1 MIDKFYSNFS
11 NYLTKED
18 GINIQK
24 KYFHFYQKTINN
36 KDITYRKFRYDYKR
50 INKLIKKSNN
60 LFIKNELDEA
70 SYLFNVNNYT
80 LDEAQQQILVKDDK
94 NTLVIAGAG
103 SGKTLT
109 IIGKIRYL
117 IERKNIKPYEIL
129 CISFTNDATISLKNK
144 LLKSYNYDIEVLTF
158 HKLALKIIKKYDNI
172 NIMSPD
178 YLEYIIDEYFNSKV
192 MENETL
198 MYNILKYL
206 KVKKI
211 KNIKETYITYLTNN
225 PYDIEALKK
234 LIAKFIHLFKA
245 NNYPLEYY
253 KKIVKKSFLLK
264 FIYHLHKIYI
274 EELNSSIELDFDD
287 MINLAASMIKK
298 TNIRYKYII
307 IDEYQDTSQTRFN
320 LIKSIL
326 DKTNAKL
333 LAVGDDFQSIYR
345 FTGCDLNIFLN
356 FKSHFKEATILKIE
370 NTYRNSYE
378 LIKTAGNFIMKNK
391 SQMKKSL
398 NSPKTLSNPIKIVY
412 YNNKKYMF
420 RKLINH
426 ISTISKEEIMV
437 IGRNNK
443 DIYEVIDSDFTLESN
458 GELFYRFK
466 PNIKIRYLTAHRSKG
481 LEAENVIVINMDD
494 KVMGFPSK
502 LEDDKILKYV
512 LNKKKVYPYDEERR
526 LFYVALTRTKNNVYL
541 LTSYSKPSI
550 FIKEILKY
558 KNVCVT
564 RIWR

>member
-18 GINIQK
+18 GKNIK
-24 KYFHFYQKTINN
+24 KQYLNFYQKTKKNR
-36 KDITYRKFRYDYKR
+36 TYIYKKFRYDYKH
-50 INKLIKKSNN
+50 INKLIEKNN
-60 LFIKNELDEA
+60 EIFIKNEINEA
-70 SYLFNVNNYT
+70 TYLFNINNLT
-80 LDEAQQQILVKDDK
+80 LDEAQKQILIREDK

-129 CISFTNDATISLKNK
+129 CISFTNEATISLKNK
-144 LLKSYNYDIEVLTF
+144 LLNLYNYDIEVLTF
-158 HKLALKIIKKYDNI
+158 HKLALKIIKKYQDI
-172 NIMSPD
+172 NIAQAD
-178 YLEYIIDEYFNSKV
+178 YLEYIIDEYFNTIV
-192 MENETL
+192 LDNETL
-198 MYNILKYL
+198 MYNILKYF
-206 KVKKI
+206 KVKRI
-211 KNIKETYITYLTNN
+211 KNIKENYMSYLKNN
-225 PYDIEALKK
+225 SHNIESLKK

-245 NNYPLEYY
+245 NAYPLNYY
-253 KKIVKKSFLLK
+253 NKIKNKSFILK
-264 FIYHLHKIYI
+264 FIYHLHKIYM
-274 EELNSSIELDFDD
+274 EELNSSLELDFDD
-287 MINLAASMIKK
+287 MITLATSLVNK
-298 TNIRYKYII
+298 TNFKYKYII

-356 FKSHFKEATILKIE
+356 FKRYFKETTILKIE

-391 SQMKKSL
+391 SQMKKCL
-398 NSPKTLSNPIKIVY
+398 QSPKNLKNPIKVIY

-420 RKLINH
+420 KKLIDH
-426 ISTISKEEIMV
+426 ISIFSKEIMI

-443 DIYEVIDSDFTLESN
+443 DIYDVIDSDFSLENN
-458 GELFYRFK
+458 GNLIYKNKRD
-466 PNIKIRYLTAHRSKG
+466 IKIRYLTAHKSKG
-481 LEAENVIVINMDD
+481 LEAENVIIINMND

-502 LEDDKILKYV
+502 LEDEKILKYV
-512 LNKKKVYPYDEERR
+512 IKSKIIYPFEEERR

-541 LTSYSKPSI
+541 LTSYNRPSI
-550 FIKEILKY
+550 FTKEILKY
-558 KNVCVT
+558 KNVCVKQ
-564 RIWR
+564 I

>member
-18 GINIQK
+18 GIDIQK
-24 KYFHFYQKTINN
+24 KYFQFYQKTIKN
-36 KDITYRKFRYDYKR
+36 KGSLYKKFRYDYKH

-70 SYLFNVNNYT
+70 SYLFDVNNYT
-80 LDEAQQQILVKDDK
+80 LDQAQQQILVRDDK
-94 NTLVIAGAG
+94 NILVIAGAG

-144 LLKSYNYDIEVLTF
+144 LLKSYNYDIEILTF

-172 NIMSPD
+172 NITQSD
-178 YLEYIIDEYFNSKV
+178 YLEYIIDEYFNSVV
-192 MENETL
+192 MENEIL
-198 MYNILKYL
+198 MYNILKYFR
-206 KVKKI
+206 VKNI
-211 KNIKETYITYLTNN
+211 KNIKEKYIAYLTNN
-225 PYDIEALKK
+225 PYDIESLKK
-234 LIAKFIHLFKA
+234 LISKFIHLFKA

-253 KKIVKKSFLLK
+253 KKLIKKSFLLK

-287 MINLAASMIKK
+287 MINLAASMVKK
-298 TNIRYKYII
+298 TNLRYKYII

-356 FKSHFKEATILKIE
+356 FKTYFKETTILKIE

-398 NSPKTLSNPIKIVY
+398 NSPKTLSNPIKIIY

-420 RKLINH
+420 KKLINH
-426 ISTISKEEIMV
+426 ISIISKEEIMV

-443 DIYEVIDSDFTLESN
+443 DIYEVIDSDFTLENN
-458 GELFYRFK
+458 GMLFYKYK
-466 PNIKIRYLTAHRSKG
+466 PNIKIRYLTAHKSKG
-481 LEAENVIVINMDD
+481 LEAENVIIINMDD

-502 LEDDKILKYV
+502 LEDEKILKYV
-512 LNKKKVYPYDEERR
+512 MKSKIIYPYEEERR

-541 LTSYSKPSI
+541 LTSYTKPSI
-550 FIKEILKY
+550 FVKEILKY
-558 KNVCVT
+558 KNVCVK
-564 RIWR
+564 RI

>member
-18 GINIQK
+18 GKNIK
-24 KYFHFYQKTINN
+24 KQYLNFYQKTKKNR
-36 KDITYRKFRYDYKR
+36 TYIYKKFRYDYKH
-50 INKLIKKSNN
+50 INKLIEKNN
-60 LFIKNELDEA
+60 EIFIKNEINEA
-70 SYLFNVNNYT
+70 TYLFNINNLT
-80 LDEAQQQILVKDDK
+80 LDEAQKQILIREDK

-129 CISFTNDATISLKNK
+129 CISFTNEATISLKNK
-144 LLKSYNYDIEVLTF
+144 LLNLYNYDIEVLTF
-158 HKLALKIIKKYDNI
+158 HKLALKIIKKYQDI
-172 NIMSPD
+172 NIAQAD
-178 YLEYIIDEYFNSKV
+178 YLEYIIDEYFNTIV
-192 MENETL
+192 LDNETL
-198 MYNILKYL
+198 MYNILKYF
-206 KVKKI
+206 KVKRI
-211 KNIKETYITYLTNN
+211 KNIKENYMSYLKNN
-225 PYDIEALKK
+225 SHNIESLKK

-245 NNYPLEYY
+245 NAYPLNYY
-253 KKIVKKSFLLK
+253 NKIKNKSFILK
-264 FIYHLHKIYI
+264 FIYHLHKIYM
-274 EELNSSIELDFDD
+274 EELNSSLELDFDD
-287 MINLAASMIKK
+287 MITLATSLVNK
-298 TNIRYKYII
+298 TNLKYKYII

-356 FKSHFKEATILKIE
+356 FKRYFKETTILKIE

-391 SQMKKSL
+391 SQMKKCL
-398 NSPKTLSNPIKIVY
+398 QSPKNLKNPIKVIY

-420 RKLINH
+420 KKLIDH
-426 ISTISKEEIMV
+426 ISIFSKEIMI

-443 DIYEVIDSDFTLESN
+443 DIYDVIDSDFSLENN
-458 GELFYRFK
+458 GNLIYKNKRD
-466 PNIKIRYLTAHRSKG
+466 IKIRYLTAHKSKG
-481 LEAENVIVINMDD
+481 LEAENVIIINMDD

-502 LEDDKILKYV
+502 LEDEKILKYV
-512 LNKKKVYPYDEERR
+512 IKSKIIYPFEEERR

-541 LTSYSKPSI
+541 LTSYNRPSI
-550 FIKEILKY
+550 FTKEILKY
-558 KNVCVT
+558 KNVCVKQ
-564 RIWR
+564 I

>member
-24 KYFHFYQKTINN
+24 KYFLFYQKTIKN
-36 KDITYRKFRYDYKR
+36 KDSIYKKFRYDYKH

-70 SYLFNVNNYT
+70 SYLFDVNNYI
-80 LDEAQQQILVKDDK
+80 LDEAQQQILVRDDK
-94 NTLVIAGAG
+94 NILVIAGAG

-117 IERKNIKPYEIL
+117 IERKKIKPYEIL

-172 NIMSPD
+172 NITPPD
-178 YLEYIIDEYFNSKV
+178 YLEYIIDEYFNSVV
-192 MENETL
+192 MENEIL
-198 MYNILKYL
+198 MYNILKYF

-234 LIAKFIHLFKA
+234 LISKFIHLFEA

-253 KKIVKKSFLLK
+253 KKIIKKSFILK

-287 MINLAASMIKK
+287 MINLAASMVKK
-298 TNIRYKYII
+298 TNLRYKYII

-356 FKSHFKEATILKIE
+356 FKSYFKEATILKIE

-378 LIKTAGNFIMKNK
+378 LIKIAGNFIMKNK

-398 NSPKTLSNPIKIVY
+398 NSPKNLSNPIKIIY

-420 RKLINH
+420 KKLINH

-443 DIYEVIDSDFTLESN
+443 DIYEVIDSDFTLENN
-458 GELFYRFK
+458 GTLFYKYK
-466 PNIKIRYLTAHRSKG
+466 PNIKIRYLTAHKSKG
-481 LEAENVIVINMDD
+481 LEAENVIIINMDD
-494 KVMGFPSK
+494 KIMGFPSK
-502 LEDDKILKYV
+502 LEDEKILKYV
-512 LNKKKVYPYDEERR
+512 MKSKIIYPYEEERR

-541 LTSYSKPSI
+541 LTSYTKPSI
-550 FIKEILKY
+550 FVKEILKY
-558 KNVCVT
+558 KNVCVK
-564 RIWR
+564 RI

>member
-18 GINIQK
+18 GKNIKNQ
-24 KYFHFYQKTINN
+24 YFNFYQKTKRN
-36 KDITYRKFRYDYKR
+36 KTSIYRKFRFDYKHIDR
-50 INKLIKKSNN
+50 LIKKNN
-60 LFIKNELDEA
+60 KLFMKNEIVEA
-70 SYLFNVNNYT
+70 AYLFNINNLT
-80 LDEAQQQILVKDDK
+80 LDDAQKQILVREDK

-117 IERKNIKPYEIL
+117 IERKKIKPYEIL

-144 LLKSYNYDIEVLTF
+144 LLNSYNYDIEVLTF
-158 HKLALKIIKKYDNI
+158 HKLALKIIKKYQDI
-172 NIMSPD
+172 NIAKED
-178 YLEYIIDEYFNSKV
+178 YLEYIIDEYFNTTV
-192 MENETL
+192 LDNETL
-198 MYNILKYL
+198 MYNILKYF
-206 KVKKI
+206 KVKKV
-211 KNIKETYITYLTNN
+211 KNIKETYMSYLKNN
-225 PYDIEALKK
+225 PYNIESLKK

-245 NNYPLEYY
+245 NAYPLNYY
-253 KKIVKKSFLLK
+253 NKIKNKSFILK
-264 FIYHLHKIYI
+264 FIYHLHKIYM
-274 EELNSSIELDFDD
+274 EELNSSLELDFDD
-287 MINLAASMIKK
+287 MITLATSLVNK
-298 TNIRYKYII
+298 TNLKYKYII

-356 FKSHFKEATILKIE
+356 FKRYFKETAILKIE

-391 SQMKKSL
+391 SQMKKCL
-398 NSPKTLSNPIKIVY
+398 QSPKNLKNPIKVIY

-420 RKLINH
+420 KKLISH
-426 ISTISKEEIMV
+426 IATFSKEIMI

-443 DIYEVIDSDFTLESN
+443 DIYDVIDSDFSLEGN
-458 GELFYRFK
+458 GNLIYKNKRD
-466 PNIKIRYLTAHRSKG
+466 IKIRYLTAHKSKG
-481 LEAENVIVINMDD
+481 LEAENVIIINMDD

-502 LEDDKILKYV
+502 LEDEKILKYV
-512 LNKKKVYPYDEERR
+512 IKSKIIYPFEEERR

-541 LTSYSKPSI
+541 LTSYNRPSI
-550 FIKEILKY
+550 FTKEILKY
-558 KNVCVT
+558 KNVCVKQ
-564 RIWR
+564 I